1 MWKQMGERGLD
12 GRCSGVWGVITVRWL
27 GQSPYGLA
35 LGDWSL
41 LVDQCMVCI
50 PPSKR
55 IPKSSHCRLPSFHI
69 SCQPSQSYLAISSW
83 CLVDI

>member
-35 LGDWSL
+35 LGERSL
-41 LVDQCMVCI
+41 LLDHCMVCI
-50 PPSKR
+50 PPKG
-55 IPKSSHCRLPSFHI
+55 IPKSSLPSFCI
-69 SCQPSQSYLAISSW
+69 SRLKVILPVSLGIGA
-83 CLVDI
+83 